1 MGALDI
7 QVTKQYWPYF
17 ANLLKVPQTE
27 EEYLSLLVD
36 LDQLLDE
43 GGSDE
48 ENSALA
54 DLVDRIG
61 SAIALYE
68 NKQDP
73 EDYGTGL
80 DALKYL
86 MAAHNLKQTD
96 LTELGSQGTVSEI
109 LAGKR
114 QLTVKHIKALATRFK
129 VEPWVFL

>member
-1 MGALDI
+1 MGAIDLQI
-7 QVTKQYWPYF
+7 TKQYWPYF

-27 EEYLSLLVD
+27 EEYRSLVVD

-43 GGSDE
+43 GGAE
-48 ENSALA
+48 EDSALA

-61 SAIALYE
+61 AAITLYE
-68 NKQDP
+68 SKQEP

-80 DALKYL
+80 DALQYL
-86 MAAHNLKQTD
+86 MALHNLKQTD
-96 LTELGSQGTVSEI
+96 LTELGSQGIVSEI

-114 QLTVKHIKALATRFK
+114 QLTVKHIKALAARFH

>member
-1 MGALDI
+1 MGAIDLQI
-7 QVTKQYWPYF
+7 TKQYWPYF

-27 EEYLSLLVD
+27 EEYLSLVVD

-43 GGSDE
+43 GGAE

-61 SAIALYE
+61 AAIALYE
-68 NKQDP
+68 SKQEP

-80 DALKYL
+80 DALKHL
-86 MAAHNLKQTD
+86 MTIHNLKQTD
-96 LTELGSQGTVSEI
+96 LPELGSQGIVSEI

-114 QLTVKHIKALATRFK
+114 QLTVKHIKALATRFH

>member
-1 MGALDI
+1 MGAIDLQI
-7 QVTKQYWPYF
+7 TKQYWPYF

-27 EEYLSLLVD
+27 AEYLSLVVD

-43 GGSDE
+43 GGAE
-48 ENSALA
+48 QNSSLA

-68 NKQDP
+68 HQQHP

-80 DALKYL
+80 EALKYL
-86 MAAHNLKQTD
+86 MNARGLKQTD
-96 LTELGSQGTVSEI
+96 LTELGSQGVASEI

-114 QLTVKHIKALATRFK
+114 QLTVKHIKALAARFN